1 MFCTYLNIPPLPSP
15 SQVPNSSSFLTNSLN
30 YFYEHRTLGVRVM
43 ELIHH
48 KNNSSYS
55 LIGRLGGLT
64 TLVKD
69 YINKEF
75 DSHFGHEQDEL
86 EKLVYLRLADLLI
99 DLELD
104 PGVKT
109 DE

>member
-1 MFCTYLNIPPLPSP
+1 MSRKR
-15 SQVPNSSSFLTNSLN
+15 
-30 YFYEHRTLGVRVM
+30 YEKVAVYDFTR
-43 ELIHH
+43 
-48 KNNSSYS
+48 
-55 LIGRLGGLT
+55 RLGGLT

-75 DSHFGHEQDEL
+75 GGHLANEQEEL

-104 PGVKT
+104 PEVKT

>member
-1 MFCTYLNIPPLPSP
+1 MSRKRFESVAIQDFN
-15 SQVPNSSSFLTNSLN
+15 
-30 YFYEHRTLGVRVM
+30 R
-43 ELIHH
+43 
-48 KNNSSYS
+48 
-55 LIGRLGGLT
+55 RLGGLT

-104 PGVKT
+104 PEVKT

>member
-1 MFCTYLNIPPLPSP
+1 MVKQMSRKR
-15 SQVPNSSSFLTNSLN
+15 
-30 YFYEHRTLGVRVM
+30 YEHVAVKDFNR
-43 ELIHH
+43 
-48 KNNSSYS
+48 
-55 LIGRLGGLT
+55 RLGGLT